1 MATATLPSDYSKTE
15 KAAIESYE
23 QHQINKNKF
32 GYKPSQFIRN
42 AIDSHLAT
50 KESQTALQALAVVA
64 PAFKAASEFTIPGLK
79 DISTAMEIA
88 GEIEE
93 QAVEKLSDATNVDP
107 VVLRGIEAAA
117 TLPFVSKHVGKLAA
131 KAPGVSQLRGAK
143 NLLIGGLPQAGAG
156 DTGGSILQLGSK
168 VSPETPRSL
177 WPTFFKSSYDL
188 STPERVAAMIR
199 ESAKLKLINNW
210 LPKLQIKDTT
220 RIKDKLDDILA
231 TPQGA
236 ISYYGKKLHL
246 MPPEMQEQFRQA
258 GEFFEDLQWHHW
270 SPKMPDAERWRRMAE
285 LVNLGKAG
293 RDDLRILEGTM
304 SELMPSGGVLGG
316 IAPIGQRYHSGFH
329 RKLRRLRIEGT
340 GKPRQQMRDKLAGI
354 DTPGG
359 IIEDALEQIE
369 ILTPLNRQL
378 KENLNWFANTEI
390 Y

>member
-42 AIDSHLAT
+42 AIDAHLAK
-50 KESQTALQALAVVA
+50 KESQTALQAISVVA
-64 PAFKAASEFTIPGLK
+64 PAFKTAAEFSIPGLK
-79 DISTAMEIA
+79 EITAAMEFA
-88 GEIEE
+88 GEVEG
-93 QAVEKLSDATNVDP
+93 QAVEELSDATNTDP
-107 VVLRGIEAAA
+107 LVLRGIEAAV
-117 TLPFVSKHVGKLAA
+117 TLPFVSKNLSKLAA

-143 NLLIGGLPQAGAG
+143 NLLISGLPQAGAG
-156 DTGGSILQLGSK
+156 DTGGSIFNLGPK
-168 VSPETPRSL
+168 VNPETPRSL
-177 WPTFFKSSYDL
+177 WNLTFKPSYDL
-188 STPERVAAMIR
+188 PTPERIAAMVR

-210 LPKLQIKDTT
+210 LPKLQIKGTAKI
-220 RIKDKLDDILA
+220 RDKIDDIFA

-246 MPPEMQEQFRQA
+246 MAPEMQEQFRRA
-258 GEFFEDLQWHHW
+258 SEYFEDLQWHHW

-285 LVNLGKAG
+285 LIKLGKAG

-329 RKLRRLRIEGT
+329 KKLRRLGIEGT
-340 GKPRQQMRDKLAGI
+340 GKPRQQMIDKLNKI

-359 IIEDALEQIE
+359 IIEDALQQIE
-369 ILTPLNRQL
+369 ILTPLNKQL